1 MNSTVL
7 YDAVIVSAAVLYVI
21 YSVKLLYCVLYC
33 FVLVKLLN
41 CSMLYVYTLYTNLQL
56 SQGCMYML
64 QLY

>member
-1 MNSTVL
+1 MS
-7 YDAVIVSAAVLYVI
+7 AAAVLYVT

-33 FVLVKLLN
+33 VVLVKMLN
-41 CSMLYVYTLYTNLQL
+41 CSMLYVSTLYTNLQL